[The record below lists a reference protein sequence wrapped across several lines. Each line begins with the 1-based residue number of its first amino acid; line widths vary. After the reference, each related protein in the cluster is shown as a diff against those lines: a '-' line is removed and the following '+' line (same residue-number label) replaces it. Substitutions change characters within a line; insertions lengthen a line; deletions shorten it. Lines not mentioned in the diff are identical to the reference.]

1 VTANQKEKPRR
12 HLRFSLGHLF
22 LLITA
27 LAIGLAVYRTREE
40 LSRVRASVVAMR
52 ALARELKVEDPSR
65 VTAINRLP
73 SLPDEMILDVHVPP
87 GNTELSSRLCLA
99 LEGIQGYGFH
109 SNYPEPVTTFGL
121 APGQH
126 KIEIRHLPADSRKP
140 DEEHVVEILVDD
152 ESVMRETRPNE
163 WMPASSWTGSGSITE
178 SVSFSP
184 DKPAELHRRRFN
196 EKTKNGSTSKSGDEP
211 ANGILL
217 WIDRPTN

>member
-1 VTANQKEKPRR
+1 MTSIREVKPRR

-27 LAIGLAVYRTREE
+27 LAIGLAVYRTRLE

-73 SLPDEMILDVHVPP
+73 SLSDEMILDVHVPS
-87 GNTELSSRLCLA
+87 GIVEESSRLCLA
-99 LEGIQGYGFH
+99 LEGILGHGSASDFPKPV
-109 SNYPEPVTTFGL
+109 NTFLLEPGR
-121 APGQH
+121 H
-126 KIEIRHLPADSRKP
+126 KIEIRHLRPAASEP

-152 ESVMRETRPNE
+152 QTVMRETRPSE
-163 WMPASSWTGSGSITE
+163 WMPVSSWTGTGSITE
-178 SVSFSP
+178 SRTFPSGQ
-184 DKPAELHRRRFN
+184 PAELHRRRFN
-196 EKTKNGSTSKSGDEP
+196 KKVKTGSASRSAKEP

-217 WIDRPTN
+217 WIDGPPN